1 MPYGVRKRNCKQADG
16 KKGKYVVVKKKSK
29 GRTEQES
36 CHTSKKK
43 AKGAV
48 RARYASEANEGETVK
63 ITLEELKQLISE
75 AMAEVTRPFPVYEK
89 EEDLGERDEVEEY
102 GFGASDDPMR
112 ELSDEARGEIEEA
125 IETTVDPDVVKSYLD
140 SEGGAAGPEDT
151 VAAVRDASDT
161 DDDQALTDD
170 EILAK
175 VKDIEGVEQSS
186 AGDLVDTAT
195 LTEAVMVALQPM
207 IKPAHQEMTQDDF
220 WMKVAGIK
228 AESLNEGEVVDMFS
242 ADEAKQNAVK
252 RIADALAIR
261 AEAMLDEKAGRVES
275 ALDLDGSSNF
285 IDVEIDVDVD
295 PALSERFLEP
305 YPDIDGHGGL
315 VPALAVSIYEDY
327 VSGKAGDQAES
338 LDSIIERISIDY
350 FDEDIEYALEALGD
364 DRFTMP
370 HTYHDD
376 DQMMKTKE
384 MAARQDPD
392 DIDAMEAEIEARM
405 QGRLVDL
412 FGDED

>member
-1 MPYGVRKRNCKQADG
+1 LPYDVRKRNCKQADG

-36 CHTSKKK
+36 CHTSEKK

-75 AMAEVTRPFPVYEK
+75 AMSEVTRPLPVYEEDAEVLTTY
-89 EEDLGERDEVEEY
+89 EEGEEELDES
-102 GFGASDDPMR
+102 GASDDPMT
-112 ELSDEARGEIEEA
+112 EISDEEREEIVA
-125 IETTVDPDVVKSYLD
+125 TLQKSKENTQAVEDALGIAESSKRLD
-140 SEGGAAGPEDT
+140 
-151 VAAVRDASDT
+151 
-161 DDDQALTDD
+161 
-170 EILAK
+170 
-175 VKDIEGVEQSS
+175 
-186 AGDLVDTAT
+186 T

-207 IKPAHQEMTQDDF
+207 IKPVHQEMTQDDF
-220 WMKVAGIK
+220 WMNVAGIK
-228 AESLNEGEVVDMFS
+228 AESLNEGEVIDMFS
-242 ADEAKQNAVK
+242 DAEKKQNAVN
-252 RIADALAIR
+252 RIAHALALR
-261 AEAMLDEKAGRVES
+261 AEAMLDDKAARVES

-295 PALSERFLEP
+295 PAMIELFLSP
-305 YPDIDGHGGL
+305 YQDLHGRQVVE
-315 VPALAVSIYEDY
+315 VPSLAEMIYKDY
-327 VSGKAGDQAES
+327 ISGKAGDQAES

-370 HTYHDD
+370 HTYYDD

-384 MAARQDPD
+384 MASRQDPD
-392 DIDAMEAEIEARM
+392 DIGDMELAFDKFLDDKEEEMEAVRSSDNVIPLRPE
-405 QGRLVDL
+405 
-412 FGDED
+412 ED

>member
-1 MPYGVRKRNCKQADG
+1 LPYDIRKRNCKQADG

-36 CHTSKKK
+36 CHTSEKK

-75 AMAEVTRPFPVYEK
+75 AMAEVTRPLPVYEK
-89 EEDLGERDEVEEY
+89 EEEELEEDDS
-102 GFGASDDPMR
+102 GASDDPMK
-112 ELSDEARGEIEEA
+112 EVSDEAKADIAARLDQDEQDSQEASAEREEIRGALGLES
-125 IETTVDPDVVKSYLD
+125 KKRLD
-140 SEGGAAGPEDT
+140 
-151 VAAVRDASDT
+151 
-161 DDDQALTDD
+161 
-170 EILAK
+170 
-175 VKDIEGVEQSS
+175 
-186 AGDLVDTAT
+186 T

-207 IKPAHQEMTQDDF
+207 IKPVHQEMTRDDF

-242 ADEAKQNAVK
+242 GDQARQNAVE
-252 RIADALAIR
+252 RIARALAAR
-261 AEAMLDEKAGRVES
+261 AEEMLDA
-275 ALDLDGSSNF
+275 DGDGDD
-285 IDVEIDVDVD
+285 IAVHVDHKLF
-295 PALSERFLEP
+295 LSPFT
-305 YPDIDGHGGL
+305 DIDGHGGE
-315 VPALAVSIYEDY
+315 VQALAVSVYENY

-370 HTYHDD
+370 RTYHDE
-376 DQMMKTKE
+376 DQE
-384 MAARQDPD
+384 MRTRDRAAQMDPD
-392 DIDAMEAEIEARM
+392 DIGDLELMFSKFLDTKEEEMEAVRSSDNVIPLRPE
-405 QGRLVDL
+405 
-412 FGDED
+412 ED